1 MVCLGGRLSGC
12 GAAGSGGSGEGAWL
26 QENQMDSG
34 GRRDYD
40 AWRSGG
46 VWLGRVYEEI
56 SRNRAIKVKKYEEDL
71 KKILFFHTLVGF
83 TGKNKKSI
91 IKNGKKN
98 AEKREKEERKETKEV
113 SL

>member
-1 MVCLGGRLSGC
+1 
-12 GAAGSGGSGEGAWL
+12 
-26 QENQMDSG
+26 
-34 GRRDYD
+34 
-40 AWRSGG
+40 
-46 VWLGRVYEEI
+46 
-56 SRNRAIKVKKYEEDL
+56 L